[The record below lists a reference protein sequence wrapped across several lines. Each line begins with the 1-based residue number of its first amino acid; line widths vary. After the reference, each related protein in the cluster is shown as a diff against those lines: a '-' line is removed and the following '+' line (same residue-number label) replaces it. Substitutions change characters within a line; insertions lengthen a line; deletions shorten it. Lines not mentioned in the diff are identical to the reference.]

1 MPYIVTGLHDGDALA
16 AACRELGLR
25 PPRRAGVR
33 PGSAEAAGCD
43 VRLPGVLRPVVCD
56 LRTGQVEYDR
66 RDNAFERFRRIM
78 LFLCRCAAVQARRR
92 WTHDEAAGRTRRRC
106 MAAG

>member
-16 AACRELGLR
+16 AACSELGLR

-33 PGSAEAAGCD
+33 PGSTEAAGWV

-56 LRTGQVEYDR
+56 LRTGRVEYDR
-66 RDNAFERFRRIM
+66 RDNAFGRYRLIL

-92 WTHDEAAGRTRRRC
+92 WTHGEAAGHTRRRC
-106 MAAG
+106 VAAG